1 MASTRDRSD
10 SEAIQAELF
19 GTVFVLAQHLGRLTD
34 AALEPLD
41 LTSRQ
46 WLLLAVLVKA
56 FPGTAPTLTEAASAY
71 GSSRQNV
78 KMIALQLRERGY
90 LELRPDPSDRRALRL
105 HLTPKVGIF
114 DQPDT
119 RRRQKRLF
127 SEVFRGLPEQDV
139 RMLHSLVRRWAGSLS
154 DLSPR

>member
-1 MASTRDRSD
+1 MPTTSQSRENDAL
-10 SEAIQAELF
+10 QAELF

-46 WLLLAVLVKA
+46 WLLLAVLTKA
-56 FPGTAPTLTEAASAY
+56 FPGQHPTLTEAAAAY

-78 KMIALQLRERGY
+78 KMIAVQLRERGY

-105 HLTPKVGIF
+105 HLTSKVGIF
-114 DQPDT
+114 DQPST
-119 RRRQKRLF
+119 RQRQRRLF
-127 SEVFRGLPEQDV
+127 SDVFRGLPEPDL
-139 RMLHSLVRRWAGSLS
+139 RTLHALVRCWAGNLS
-154 DLSPR
+154 ERTPR